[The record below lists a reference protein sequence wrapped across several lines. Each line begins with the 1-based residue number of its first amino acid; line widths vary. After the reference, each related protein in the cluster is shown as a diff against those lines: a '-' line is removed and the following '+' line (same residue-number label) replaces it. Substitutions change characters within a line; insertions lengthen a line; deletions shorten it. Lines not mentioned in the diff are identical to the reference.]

1 MQFQSINENWDYRG
15 AKKVGLHS
23 LGKYPAT
30 MVADMQLK
38 LLEEWTSKT
47 DQTVMDPFMGSGTS
61 IVEAQQLGF
70 KTIEI
75 DINPYAVLLANV
87 KTHSYD
93 HIDWSSVVSTLKD
106 RLCVDKETIHPFY
119 FNGIKK
125 WFRTDIIISLTIVR
139 AAIQAQPDIWVRRF
153 LWVCLSKVI
162 YTRSNKRTSTF
173 KLHSK
178 TDEQI
183 HRIPNDIEKSFLKIV
198 LNDIKVLHMD
208 KVVPA
213 DIYMGDSKEIL
224 QAFSDGS
231 VDVICTS
238 PPYGEN
244 ATTVTYGQASI
255 LFLKWIDEKDIQV
268 YPESLKTLSS
278 IDSLSLGG
286 KRASEDV
293 YSSPRLEIFI
303 NSVAEGKRRK
313 VRRFVSDYWLV
324 TKELTRIISRGGI
337 AMYTVG
343 NRRVDG
349 IQQPLDLITIDM
361 YESQGFS
368 LESQYRRKIFSKT
381 IPRYVSGSNGR
392 ESVQSM
398 SQESILIFRKN
409 I

>member
-70 KTIEI
+70 KTIGI

-153 LWVCLSKVI
+153 LGS
-162 YTRSNKRTSTF
+162 TSTGV
-173 KLHSK
+173 
-178 TDEQI
+178 E
-183 HRIPNDIEKSFLKIV
+183 E
-198 LNDIKVLHMD
+198 
-208 KVVPA
+208 
-213 DIYMGDSKEIL
+213 
-224 QAFSDGS
+224 
-231 VDVICTS
+231 
-238 PPYGEN
+238 
-244 ATTVTYGQASI
+244 
-255 LFLKWIDEKDIQV
+255 
-268 YPESLKTLSS
+268 
-278 IDSLSLGG
+278 
-286 KRASEDV
+286 
-293 YSSPRLEIFI
+293 
-303 NSVAEGKRRK
+303 
-313 VRRFVSDYWLV
+313 
-324 TKELTRIISRGGI
+324 
-337 AMYTVG
+337 
-343 NRRVDG
+343 
-349 IQQPLDLITIDM
+349 
-361 YESQGFS
+361 
-368 LESQYRRKIFSKT
+368 
-381 IPRYVSGSNGR
+381 
-392 ESVQSM
+392 
-398 SQESILIFRKN
+398 
-409 I
+409 